1 MYDQSYGAV
10 KENQINTAISSFDST
25 GIRPADSL
33 SLYAAEEDVPSVRA
47 DIRELFGPEARLLH
61 TSATA
66 TDERK
71 VNELPQEIV
80 LFGSTI
86 VLFLLYC
93 LLLRRYG
100 YIVPLLFKSV
110 LYKRS
115 AMKLNDS
122 LDVNISDMLT
132 LGTTLFLL
140 CLSMIAYATVQYF
153 GGFENAP
160 AAALWFIPGTM
171 AALGGICL
179 FRFLFH
185 AAAGWL
191 GGGRA
196 FLHEL
201 RFYNKIRFTFWSV
214 WLTPLV
220 LLCCFTPPDLFRYTI
235 YIVAVGL
242 GILLIQRIAEL
253 YQLFMKEKVS
263 FLQYILY
270 FCTVELLPVSFLIVY
285 AWRRWTF

>member
-1 MYDQSYGAV
+1 M
-10 KENQINTAISSFDST
+10 KENQANTETSSPDST
-25 GIRPADSL
+25 GIRPADGL
-33 SLYAAEEDVPSVRA
+33 FLYAAEDGIPSVQV
-47 DIRELFGPEARLLH
+47 DVRELFGPQARLLH

-66 TDERK
+66 NDGGE
-71 VNELPQEIV
+71 VNDLPQEIV

-93 LLLRRYG
+93 LLIRRYG

-122 LDVNISDMLT
+122 LDVNISDMLA
-132 LGTTLFLL
+132 LGTVLFLL
-140 CLSMIAYATVQYF
+140 CLSAMAYSVTLHL

-160 AAALWFIPGTM
+160 AAALWFMPGAM
-171 AALGGICL
+171 AALGGISL

-191 GGGRA
+191 GGGRT
-196 FLHEL
+196 FLHEI
-201 RFYNKIRFTFWSV
+201 RFYNKIRFTFWAV

-220 LLCCFTPPDLFRYTI
+220 LLCCFTPPNLFQYTI
-235 YIVAVGL
+235 YIAAFGL

-270 FCTVELLPVSFLIVY
+270 FCTVELLPVSFLMVC
-285 AWRRWTF
+285 AWRRWAAF